1 MGELWFWLGRFAEIL
16 CLGRL
21 GNMHASLSAPYGEGR
36 GVAENLRESRCRGW
50 WWSCCRGWC
59 LCFSSIPPWLGS
71 CG

>member
-1 MGELWFWLGRFAEIL
+1 VGELRFWLGRLAEIL

-21 GNMHASLSAPYGEGR
+21 GNMRASLSAPYGEGR
-36 GVAENLRESRCRGW
+36 GVAGASRCRGW
-50 WWSCCRGWC
+50 GWSCCRGRC

>member
-1 MGELWFWLGRFAEIL
+1 MGELRFWLGRLAEIL

-21 GNMHASLSAPYGEGR
+21 GNMRTSLSAPCGEGS
-36 GVAENLRESRCRGW
+36 GVAGASRCRGW
-50 WWSCCRGWC
+50 WWSCWRGRWSWC